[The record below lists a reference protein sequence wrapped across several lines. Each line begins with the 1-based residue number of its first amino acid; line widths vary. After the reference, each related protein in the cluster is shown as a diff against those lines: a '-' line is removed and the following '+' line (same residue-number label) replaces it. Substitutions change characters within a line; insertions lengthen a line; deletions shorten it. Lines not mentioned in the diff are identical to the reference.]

1 MIGKL
6 EADGCLYQDD
16 VVDYLVRSH
25 NEDLLRENTDGN
37 LVLDRPLLKSF
48 KSLTSNDVVWVQS
61 DFYWRYRV
69 AEDEKTRKARG

>member
-25 NEDLLRENTDGN
+25 NEDLLRENADGN
-37 LVLDRPLLKSF
+37 LVLDKPLLKSF
-48 KSLTSNDVVWVQS
+48 KDLTSNVVWVQS

-69 AEDEKTRKARG
+69 AEDENARKARG